1 MMLDSVDCTI
11 SNVTP
16 NCIPAMANGPMFARD
31 AGGCSLVGMHYYN
44 IPRNKMGVLAED
56 PVLEAW
62 KVMEQMAREIFRAKT
77 MVCMV

>member
-1 MMLDSVDCTI
+1 
-11 SNVTP
+11 
-16 NCIPAMANGPMFARD
+16 MFARD
-31 AGGCSLVGMHYYN
+31 AGECSLVGMHYYN